1 MSRYAFFLDTT
12 RCTGCKTCELAC
24 KDYKDLGTEHT
35 LRRIFDYEGGDW
47 AEGKDGTWTTTSYV
61 YHVSVA
67 CNHCDAAACV
77 EACPTGA
84 MHKDPETELVLVDTE
99 ACIGCGACAEACP
112 YGAPYVDAGLGH
124 SVKCD
129 GCAERVAEGKQPICV
144 EGCPMRALDFG
155 ETEAMSALGEQAAM
169 APLPE
174 PFTSPSF
181 FIKAGPH
188 AQPWNGG
195 DGHVANPLE
204 VV

>member
-1 MSRYAFFLDTT
+1 
-12 RCTGCKTCELAC
+12 
-24 KDYKDLGTEHT
+24 
-35 LRRIFDYEGGDW
+35 
-47 AEGKDGTWTTTSYV
+47 
-61 YHVSVA
+61 
-67 CNHCDAAACV
+67 
-77 EACPTGA
+77 
-84 MHKDPETELVLVDTE
+84 
-99 ACIGCGACAEACP
+99 
-112 YGAPYVDAGLGH
+112 
-124 SVKCD
+124 
-129 GCAERVAEGKQPICV
+129 
-144 EGCPMRALDFG
+144 MRALDFG